1 MHKLKTESQ
10 GFNVGD
16 LWNTLHNSGL
26 FYFSDFQLLLWLLSI
41 LTEMV

>member
-10 GFNVGD
+10 GFMLYV